1 MSPTTAQ
8 PCQQSSLFRPR
19 SAFSMLAPK
28 FRSDTVL
35 RVPPPT
41 PRTSGSDEEIAPSA
55 PVSRGSGSEF
65 ILGTSDVQPDGLP
78 SYVHALSQSKPTS
91 YRFVQDSAFSMS
103 VVKQDEPSSVA
114 YNISVG
120 ANVWM
125 PSEHIT
131 LVRRHANLDGP
142 VLARLE

>member
-1 MSPTTAQ
+1 MSQTTAQ
-8 PCQQSSLFRPR
+8 SHKRSSSFRPW
-19 SAFSMLAPK
+19 SAFFTPAPK
-28 FRSDTVL
+28 LISDTLQIRPISPHV
-35 RVPPPT
+35 
-41 PRTSGSDEEIAPSA
+41 SGSDEETAPSTST
-55 PVSRGSGSEF
+55 PCNSGPES
-65 ILGTSDVQPDGLP
+65 IGTSDVQPDGLP

-91 YRFVQDSAFSMS
+91 YRFVQDSAFSMNL
-103 VVKQDEPSSVA
+103 VTQDEPSNIV

-131 LVRRHANLDGP
+131 LVRRHANPDGP

>member
-1 MSPTTAQ
+1 MSRTTAQ
-8 PCQQSSLFRPR
+8 SCQRSTSFRPR
-19 SAFSMLAPK
+19 SAFFMLTPK
-28 FRSDTVL
+28 LGSDTL
-35 RVPPPT
+35 RVLPPT
-41 PRTSGSDEEIAPSA
+41 PHTLRGNEEIPPSA
-55 PVSRGSGSEF
+55 PAPYGSGSESV
-65 ILGTSDVQPDGLP
+65 LAASDAQLDGLP
-78 SYVHALSQSKPTS
+78 SYVHALSECKPTS

-103 VVKQDEPSSVA
+103 LVTQDEPSSVA